1 MFLSISALAVILYY
15 IKFILFAI
23 CMIYLA
29 GDQKIHEWKLIS
41 HPLRGPIEIELC
53 PAKNTT

>member
-1 MFLSISALAVILYY
+1 MVYY
-15 IKFILFAI
+15 IKFMVFAI
-23 CMIYLA
+23 CMIYLLA

-53 PAKNTT
+53 PAKK